1 MIDLRIIRQRNRVPR
16 IDDIVPIGVGRAC
29 YEVRAAVGVGPDVWS
44 IEVPTLVGALF
55 APV

>member
-1 MIDLRIIRQRNRVPR
+1 MRIIRQRNRVSR
-16 IDDIVPIGVGRAC
+16 IDDIVPIEVGRAC